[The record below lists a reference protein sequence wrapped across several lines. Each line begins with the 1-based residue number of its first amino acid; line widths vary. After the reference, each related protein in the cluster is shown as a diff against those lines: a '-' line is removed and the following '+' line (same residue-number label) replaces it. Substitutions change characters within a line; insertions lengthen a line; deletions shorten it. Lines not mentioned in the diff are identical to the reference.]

1 MGYPFSAVRRSPRAV
16 RMTWGG
22 LWLAACGVAVL
33 ESVYGLRG
41 LSVVVFMPT
50 RITVACSCG

>member
-1 MGYPFSAVRRSPRAV
+1 
-16 RMTWGG
+16 MTWGG